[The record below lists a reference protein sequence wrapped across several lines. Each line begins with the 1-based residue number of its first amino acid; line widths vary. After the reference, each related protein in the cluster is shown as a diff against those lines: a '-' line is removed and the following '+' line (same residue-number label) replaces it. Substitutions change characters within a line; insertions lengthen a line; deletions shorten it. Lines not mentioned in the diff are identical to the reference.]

1 MKKANVLIFTLFN
14 LSLLLTI
21 IMGVLYLHH
30 CDENLSLISDEVT
43 VLDDNWIIIDNT
55 TGESRETSLPCV
67 LTDHDNNGFTLIRSC
82 DLNDRFSDSI
92 ALSSYCTNTEL
103 LMDDTVLATTQK
115 GTNRLAASTGNQI
128 LLSSGQDFQKSSAI
142 IMNLSSQISPDGTIY
157 VAAPVIS
164 TKAGII
170 KVFLQKDSGYIIL
183 SILILFIGIITFII
197 YLMYPKDSVQALSLF
212 YFGCLSVLIAV
223 HTLFR
228 LSITQ
233 FVIPNP
239 MMLHAVSHICYALT
253 PIPLLEIC
261 RRNFQGRISEYF
273 SIFAYLT
280 LTNVILQIIVSIVF
294 GIDYAGMIFISHLA
308 LIFSCILIFAVYF
321 LSQKKKNNKTTN
333 RLFLSLIPVFITEI
347 FDVICY
353 LAGYIQT
360 EFSLLPYGIFLFL
373 GIQLYYLFRES
384 MDSYLSNLE
393 LDIYKKLAFTD
404 DLTKIA
410 SRTAFNNACTQ
421 INACLKQYP
430 RLHLVL
436 MDLNNLKYVND
447 EIGHDEGDRLLTQS
461 ASMIQQA
468 FQSIGSVYR
477 YGGDEFVVIALQP
490 SLKEVKN
497 CIKDFRQ
504 LTDEYNESNPIKI
517 KIAVGYSKIYPKE
530 DTDILQ
536 VFKRA
541 DSNMYENKRTMKKE
555 DGTDQLKR

>member
-14 LSLLLTI
+14 LSILITI
-21 IMGVLYLHH
+21 ILGSIYLHH
-30 CDENLSLISDEVT
+30 SGENFSLIGDEIT
-43 VLDDNWIIIDNT
+43 VLDDNWIVIDNT
-55 TGESRETSLPCV
+55 TGESLEISLPCV

-82 DLNDRFSDSI
+82 DITNEQADSI

-103 LMDDTVLATTQK
+103 LSDDTVLASTQK
-115 GTNRLAASTGNQI
+115 GKTKLATSTGNQI
-128 LLSSGQDFQKSSAI
+128 LLSSGQDFQNTSAI
-142 IMNLSSQISPDGTIY
+142 VINVSSQISPEGTIY
-157 VAAPVIS
+157 VTAPIIS
-164 TKAGII
+164 TKAGIM
-170 KVFLQKDSGYIIL
+170 KVFLQKDCGYIIL
-183 SILILFIGIITFII
+183 SILILVIGIVTFIF
-197 YLMYPKDSVQALSLF
+197 YLMYPKNNPQALSLF
-212 YFGCLSVLIAV
+212 YLGCLSVLIAV

-253 PIPLLEIC
+253 PLPILEIC
-261 RRNFQGRISEYF
+261 RRSFHEKISGYF

-280 LTNVILQIIVSIVF
+280 LTNAFLQIFVSIVF
-294 GIDYAGMIFISHLA
+294 GIDYAGMILISHLA
-308 LIFSCILIFAVYF
+308 LIFSCILIFTVYF
-321 LSQKKKNNKTTN
+321 LFQKKNQTTT
-333 RLFLSLIPVFITEI
+333 RLFLSLIPVFITAI

-404 DLTKIA
+404 SLTKIA
-410 SRTAFNNACTQ
+410 SRTAFNYACTQ
-421 INACLKQYP
+421 INACLDQYP

-447 EIGHDEGDRLLTQS
+447 QIGHDEGDRLLTQS
-461 ASMIQQA
+461 ASMIQEA
-468 FQSIGSVYR
+468 FHSIGSVYR
-477 YGGDEFVVIALQP
+477 YGGDEFIVIALQP
-490 SLKEVKN
+490 SLAELKN
-497 CIKDFRQ
+497 CIKDFNH
-504 LTDEYNESNPIKI
+504 LTEEYNQSNAIKI
-517 KIAVGYSKIYPKE
+517 KIALGYSKIQPKE

-536 VFKRA
+536 IFKRA
-541 DSNMYENKRTMKKE
+541 DANMYENKRTMKQE